1 MIPFVILAIETD
13 EDRAYMTRL
22 YQQESVLMYKIAW
35 EFVSQQ
41 SDVDD
46 IVSEICIALINKL
59 DTVRTLSPAVL
70 RSYIATTARNTAID
84 YVRKRKRYLKQVTLT
99 ENEPISQTGYEREI
113 ENRIILYEEVEQVLN
128 ALQYLSKRDQTV
140 LRMKFFY
147 GQSNTE
153 IADAIQVSENVVRK
167 VIERS
172 RKRLKEIIYQGAVN
186 EDNE

>member
-1 MIPFVILAIETD
+1 M
-13 EDRAYMTRL
+13 
-22 YQQESVLMYKIAW
+22 
-35 EFVSQQ
+35 
-41 SDVDD
+41 
-46 IVSEICIALINKL
+46 
-59 DTVRTLSPAVL
+59 
-70 RSYIATTARNTAID
+70 
-84 YVRKRKRYLKQVTLT
+84 KQVTLT